1 MLKNKKVLLL
11 TASHL
16 SSCPRL
22 LKEADLLF
30 VQGADIHI
38 LYLNSLSFLE
48 SLDNKIRDKHP
59 NWNFYPI
66 SWNGSKS
73 NKLKVLLSKII
84 YKLNTYF
91 AFNDDYIQSTSKVL
105 IDATL
110 NIKADLYIAHHPS
123 LLPAVAKAAH
133 KYKAKFIYDIED
145 AFPFVDQENFL
156 SNPNK
161 DIVNIEKKYI
171 NEAVLL
177 STASPLYANLYKS
190 LYDLTVEPI
199 NLLNVFNV
207 KQNEPIEFK
216 DRKDLSKTSLYWFSQ
231 TVGLNRG
238 LQDVFNAIN
247 ELDSSKYELH
257 IRGNCKEDVKYYLLS
272 LITNTQQ
279 LKNIYFHEL
288 ISNDELEIRN
298 AEHDIGLALE
308 APNSLNRDLCISNKI
323 LDYISK
329 GLMVVATNTKGHSYI
344 LSKLNANSY
353 LYEPGNVQKLKS
365 ILSVLINNT
374 EEISNL
380 KSKSLKLAEDK
391 YNWDTHSLPWLVE
404 LKKLMQ

>member
-1 MLKNKKVLLL
+1 MAKKILLI
-11 TASHL
+11 TAGHL

-22 LKEADLLF
+22 LKEAELLYKN
-30 VQGADIHI
+30 GAEIHI
-38 LYLNSLSFLE
+38 VYLNSLFFLE
-48 SLDNKIRDKHP
+48 AVDDAIRIKHT

-66 SWNGSKS
+66 YWKGSKS
-73 NKLKVLLSKII
+73 NIFRVLISKLLF
-84 YKLNTYF
+84 KLDRFFTLNS
-91 AFNDDYIQSTSKVL
+91 DYIQSTSKVL

-145 AFPFVDQENFL
+145 AFPFVDQGSFL

-171 NEAVLL
+171 KEAVLL
-177 STASPLYANLYKS
+177 STASPLYANLYKG
-190 LYDLTVEPI
+190 LYELTVEPI

-257 IRGNCKEDVKYYLLS
+257 IRGNCKEDVKHYLLS
-272 LITNTQQ
+272 LITNTQH

-344 LSKLNANSY
+344 LSELNANSY
-353 LYEPGNVQKLKS
+353 LYKPGNVQKLKS
-365 ILSVLINNT
+365 ILSVLINNN
-374 EEISNL
+374 EEISIL
-380 KSKSLKLAEDK
+380 KSKSLKLARDK

-404 LKKLMQ
+404 LKILMQ